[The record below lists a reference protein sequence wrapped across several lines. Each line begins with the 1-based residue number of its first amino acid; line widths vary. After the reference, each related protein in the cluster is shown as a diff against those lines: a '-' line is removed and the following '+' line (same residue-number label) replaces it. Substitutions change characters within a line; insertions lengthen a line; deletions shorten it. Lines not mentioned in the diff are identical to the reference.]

1 MATVQSQPEGISVII
16 PAFNEEGGVGN
27 VIGDIRKALAE
38 TARGFE
44 ILVVD
49 DGSTDCTAERARE
62 AGAVVIAHEM
72 NRGYG
77 AAVKTGV
84 RSASYETIV
93 LIDADGTYPPSAIGG
108 LLEELRACDM
118 VVAARRGSD
127 NNIPLARRPAK
138 WLLNRVAQLLAER
151 PIPDL
156 NSGLRVFRR
165 SDALRFR
172 NLYPNGFS
180 FTSTITLA
188 FLCNDLAVRYLP
200 IDYLPRVGK
209 SKLRPIR
216 DTKNLFLTVVRSI
229 LFFNPLRVC
238 LPVAL
243 ALAALALFVLAVPR
257 DTQGHIYDGT
267 VMVLATCAVQVL
279 IVGFLA
285 DVIAR
290 MR

>member
-1 MATVQSQPEGISVII
+1 MAESQPDGISVVI
-16 PAFNEEGGVGN
+16 PAFNEEGGVGS
-27 VIGDIRKALAE
+27 VIEGVRGALAGS
-38 TARGFE
+38 AAPVE

-49 DGSTDCTAERARE
+49 DGSTDRTAARARE
-62 AGAVVIAHEM
+62 AGARVIAHDT

-84 RSASYETIV
+84 RGASHETIV
-93 LIDADGTYPPSAIGG
+93 LIDADGTYPPSAIGA
-108 LLEELRACDM
+108 LLAEMASCDM
-118 VVAARRGSD
+118 VVAARRGTDS
-127 NNIPLARRPAK
+127 NIPLARRPAK
-138 WLLNRVAQLLAER
+138 WLLNRVAQYLAER

-165 SDALRFR
+165 ADALRFR

-188 FLCNDLAVRYLP
+188 FLCNDLAVRYVP

-216 DTKNLFLTVVRSI
+216 DTKNLFLTVLRSI

-238 LPVAL
+238 LPAAL
-243 ALAALALFVLAVPR
+243 AFAALAAFVLAVPR
-257 DTQGHIYDGT
+257 DAQGHVYDGT